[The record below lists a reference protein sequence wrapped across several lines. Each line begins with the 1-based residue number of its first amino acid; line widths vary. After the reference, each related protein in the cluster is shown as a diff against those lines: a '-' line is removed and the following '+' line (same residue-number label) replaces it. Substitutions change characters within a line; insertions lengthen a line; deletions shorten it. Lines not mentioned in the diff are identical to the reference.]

1 MKKIVMV
8 LLVFITAG
16 SVLFATGIR
25 QQSQGTSS
33 AGQPVRI
40 TVEIFDRGTDGG
52 KTNPTNNKWT
62 QWIHDKVLLDENIDV
77 TFVAVPR
84 WEEEQT
90 LVNLFASGS
99 APDVCYTYNNNN
111 IQMWSDQGGIFDV
124 APYISTRLQDLDAF
138 LGEDKAIAGK
148 RLIERNVDLSTGKI
162 YSIPARRMNVAQRNI
177 FIRKDWLDALGLPLP
192 TTTQQYYDALA
203 AFRQRDPGGVGAANV
218 IPFILAAD
226 RPDWNLGNIMESFIN
241 PNISDKDRWIYSVM
255 NGQERYFLMD
265 GYKEGVRFANRM
277 YNAGLIDRDFPLY
290 RTMDDAV
297 PIIKSGRVGSF
308 NWDWDTPYRESYNL
322 ITDLRKNVP
331 NADFV
336 PIDPMQS
343 SDGVTHKSAYDSIGL
358 FYFIP
363 AASRNPE
370 AALRYL
376 NWMARYENY
385 HFIQTGPAGVTHT
398 IGDDGVIKLDPMA
411 SSDPAWIMNSAQ
423 NIDYTMIMNGLFLE
437 TEEASIRALA
447 AGYSWPADI
456 IQRTYTTALTNARPA
471 VVVKTQTPLTVA
483 GPLAQTLTDK
493 ARVMYVQMITCPPN
507 QFDTVWDEQLRDW
520 LASGAQAVLDERIAK
535 YPN

>member
-1 MKKIVMV
+1 MKKISMV

-16 SVLFATGIR
+16 TVLFAGGGG
-25 QQSQGTSS
+25 QQSQGTS
-33 AGQPVRI
+33 AGQPARI
-40 TVEIFDRGTDGG
+40 TVEVFDRGTDGG
-52 KTNPTNNKWT
+52 KTNPTNSKWS
-62 QWIHDKVLLDENIDV
+62 QWIHDKLLKDENIDV

-111 IQMWSDQGGIFDV
+111 IQMWSDQGGVFDV
-124 APYISTRLQDLDAF
+124 APYITTFLRDLDAF

-148 RLIERNVDLSTGKI
+148 RLIARNIDPSTGKI

-192 TTTQQYYDALA
+192 ATTQQYYDALA
-203 AFRQRDPGGVGAANV
+203 AFKEKDPGKVGAANV
-218 IPFILAAD
+218 VPFILASD

-241 PNISDKDRWIYSVM
+241 PGISDKDRWINYIV
-255 NGQERYFLMD
+255 ERHILVD
-265 GYKEGVRFANRM
+265 GYKEGVRYANRM
-277 YNAGLIDRDFPLY
+277 YNAGLIDKDFPLY

-308 NWDWDTPYRESYNL
+308 CWDWDTPYRESYNL

-331 NADFV
+331 NGDYV

-343 SDGVTHKSAYDSIGL
+343 SDGITRKGAYDSIGI
-358 FYFIP
+358 FYFVP
-363 AASRNPE
+363 AASKAPE

-385 HFIQTGPAGVTHT
+385 HFIQTGPQGITHT
-398 IGDDGVIKLDPMA
+398 IGADGIIKLDPMA
-411 SSDPAWIMNSAQ
+411 SADPTWIMNSAQ

-447 AGYSWPADI
+447 SGYSWPADI
-456 IQRTYTTALTNARPA
+456 IQHSYTRALTNARPVPVA
-471 VVVKTQTPLTVA
+471 KTQTPLTVA
-483 GPLAQTLTDK
+483 GPLSQTLVDK
-493 ARVMYVQMITCPPN
+493 AKVMYVQMITCPPN
-507 QFDTVWDEQLRDW
+507 QFDAVWDAQIKDW
-520 LASGAQAVLDERIAK
+520 LASGAQAVLDERRAK